1 MGDEDDLD
9 VEELFRIVAVVSM
22 MFLMIQ
28 NLMLTLILPLLYT
41 SVFVGMFRLTS
52 GGRYPI
58 RLTYAQFWKTGIY
71 AGFPALLVASAFPA
85 LNLPFFTFS
94 TVYMTG
100 LLIYWLYTAHR
111 LERQLAKEEMETAN
125 ELQ

>member
-1 MGDEDDLD
+1 
-9 VEELFRIVAVVSM
+9 
-22 MFLMIQ
+22 
-28 NLMLTLILPLLYT
+28 
-41 SVFVGMFRLTS
+41 MFRLTS

-111 LERQLAKEEMETAN
+111 LERRLAEEEMETAN